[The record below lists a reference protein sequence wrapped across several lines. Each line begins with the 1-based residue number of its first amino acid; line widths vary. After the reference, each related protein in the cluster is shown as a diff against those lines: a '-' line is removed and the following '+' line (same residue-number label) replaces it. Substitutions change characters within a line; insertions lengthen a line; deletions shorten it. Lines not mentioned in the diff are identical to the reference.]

1 MDYESV
7 IAVTSRVR
15 QGVSFTISRMSF
27 GRRVELME
35 RVRDLASRLEFF
47 EAGSGNKDQI
57 EANILS
63 AEIERLYLR
72 WGLREVSGLTIDG
85 QSATPELLASSGPED
100 LFVEALNAVKSEC
113 GLSEAERK
121 NS

>member
-1 MDYESV
+1 M
-7 IAVTSRVR
+7 
-15 QGVSFTISRMSF
+15 G
-27 GRRVELME
+27 
-35 RVRDLASRLEFF
+35 RVRDLASKLEFF
-47 EAGSGNKDQI
+47 EAGSGNKDRV
-57 EANILS
+57 EADILS
-63 AEIERLYLR
+63 AEIDQLYLR

-85 QSATPELLASSGPED
+85 RPATPDLLASSGPED

>member
-1 MDYESV
+1 MNYDSV
-7 IAVTSRVR
+7 VPVTSRVR
-15 QGVSFTISRMSF
+15 DGVSFTISRMSF
-27 GRRVELME
+27 GRRVELMG

-47 EAGSGNKDQI
+47 EAGSGNKDRI

-63 AEIERLYLR
+63 AEIDGLYLR

-85 QSATPELLASSGPED
+85 QPATPELLASSGPED

>member
-1 MDYESV
+1 MNYDSV
-7 IAVTSRVR
+7 VLVTSRLR
-15 QGVSFTISRMSF
+15 DGVSFTISRMSF
-27 GRRVELME
+27 GRRVELMG
-35 RVRDLASRLEFF
+35 RVRDLASKLEFF
-47 EAGSGNKDQI
+47 EAGSGNKDRV
-57 EANILS
+57 EADILS
-63 AEIERLYLR
+63 AEIDQLYLR

-85 QSATPELLASSGPED
+85 RPATPDLLASSGPED